1 MSEKTQAVRRNLV
14 KIEDMVMDSEKR
26 QKLEVAGWTV
36 GDANN
41 FLGLTPAEA
50 ELVELKVQLALFVKE
65 QRKLHN
71 LSQDA
76 LAQKMGSSQSRVA
89 KIESGDPSVSLDL
102 IFRALLNIG
111 VTRQELARIIMS
123 SERNKQELMNE

>member
-1 MSEKTQAVRRNLV
+1 
-14 KIEDMVMDSEKR
+14 MDSQKR
-26 QKLEVAGWTV
+26 KRLETAGWKV
-36 GDANN
+36 GNTSD

-50 ELVELKVQLALFVKE
+50 ELIELKVQLALLLKE
-65 QRKLHN
+65 QRKIHN

-102 IFRALLNIG
+102 IFRALLTTG
-111 VTRQELARIIMS
+111 ATRQDLAEVIMNPES
-123 SERNKQELMNE
+123 